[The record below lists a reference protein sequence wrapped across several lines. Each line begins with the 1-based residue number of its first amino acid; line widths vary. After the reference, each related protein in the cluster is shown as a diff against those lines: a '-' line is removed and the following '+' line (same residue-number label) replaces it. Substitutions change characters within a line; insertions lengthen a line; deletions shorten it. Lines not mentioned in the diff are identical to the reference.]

1 MNTFYISPQS
11 TDFALMSPQVSH
23 QDCLQ
28 KSPHSTMPGAR
39 GALRRRYPWPACES
53 AGLRRGVRAKEILTL
68 LLARQQGSLGLKLL
82 FLLLLLLLL
91 LELIYLTPTKLSN
104 GNLN

>member
-1 MNTFYISPQS
+1 
-11 TDFALMSPQVSH
+11 
-23 QDCLQ
+23 
-28 KSPHSTMPGAR
+28 MPGSG
-39 GALRRRYPWPACES
+39 GAFRRCHPWPACES
-53 AGLRRGVRAKEILTL
+53 EGLQKGVRAKEILTL

-91 LELIYLTPTKLSN
+91 LELIYLTPTKLSD